1 MSWNRIGCLC
11 VLEALAAVSIGCS
24 GGDPLDYET
33 AMSLV
38 KERQTDPISL
48 TFSASPPA
56 QGGANITDAYA
67 RLVDAHVITCTN
79 TEAMGKICQPG
90 PAGESAL
97 TPVGSAELSLNAGR
111 WVPST
116 ITSISRSGGSTA
128 SAEVRMRFELS
139 PLYRDFED
147 SFDAIQIW
155 AGKSPIEN
163 KKEGKMAHAVFQRYE
178 DGWHLESLT

>member
-1 MSWNRIGCLC
+1 MSWNRFGSLC
-11 VLEALAAVSIGCS
+11 VLAALATISTGCS

-38 KERQTDPISL
+38 KERQTDPVKL
-48 TFSASPPA
+48 TISASPPA
-56 QGGANITDAYA
+56 HGGAAVTDAYV
-67 RLVDAHVITCTN
+67 RLMDAHVINCTT
-79 TEAMGKICQPG
+79 TEVMGKICQPG
-90 PAGESAL
+90 PAGEEI
-97 TPVGSAELSLNAGR
+97 TPVGSAELSLNAGH

-116 ITSISRSGGSTA
+116 ITSISRSTGSSAT
-128 SAEVRMRFELS
+128 AEVRMRFELS
-139 PLYRDFED
+139 PLYRDFEE
-147 SFDAIQIW
+147 SFDAIQVW